1 MADKADIPDE
11 IVIVLR
17 DLQQWLD
24 TTKTPYATIG
34 GIGVS
39 LLARARTTQDVDAVI
54 WLDTEGLESFIET
67 GLAHNLVPR
76 ISDAA
81 DFARRNRVLLLQHRP
96 TGINVDLSCGALPF
110 EEELVTRARTL
121 TSGSFRINVATP
133 EDMIITKAV
142 AHRPKDFDDIEAIL
156 NIEPN
161 LDIERIRHWVGQFAQ
176 SLEMP
181 ELLEDLE
188 KLLRP

>member
-24 TTKTPYATIG
+24 TTKTPYAIIG
-34 GIGVS
+34 GVGVS
-39 LLARARTTQDVDAVI
+39 LLARVRTTQDVDAVI
-54 WLDTEGLESFIET
+54 WLDTESLESFIET
-67 GLAHNLVPR
+67 GLVHNLVPR

-110 EEELVTRARTL
+110 DEEMVARARTL
-121 TSGSFRINVATP
+121 ISGSLKINVATP
-133 EDMIITKAV
+133 
-142 AHRPKDFDDIEAIL
+142 
-156 NIEPN
+156 
-161 LDIERIRHWVGQFAQ
+161 
-176 SLEMP
+176 
-181 ELLEDLE
+181 
-188 KLLRP
+188 